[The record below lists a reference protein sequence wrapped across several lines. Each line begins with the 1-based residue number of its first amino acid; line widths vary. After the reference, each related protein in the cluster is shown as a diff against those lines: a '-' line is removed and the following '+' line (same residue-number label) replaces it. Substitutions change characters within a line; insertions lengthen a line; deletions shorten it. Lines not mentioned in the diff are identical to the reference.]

1 MEQFLIEISH
11 AEQNCV
17 ELIRLL
23 RAQGDLANFA
33 WGCQRGVHTGWG
45 LITADN
51 EAKARLVVPPLL
63 RRKARVVRVASF
75 QVATI
80 ARVAKSEA
88 AALPSPA
95 MLRLHEAFPCWW

>member
-1 MEQFLIEISH
+1 MKQFLIEIPH

-23 RAQGDLANFA
+23 RAQGDLANFE
-33 WGCQRGVHTGWG
+33 WGCQSGVHAGWG

-51 EAKARLVVPPLL
+51 EAEARLVVPPLM
-63 RRKARVVRVASF
+63 RRKARVVRVARF
-75 QVATI
+75 EVTTI
-80 ARVAKSEA
+80 ARVEKRE

-95 MLRLHEAFPCWW
+95 MLCLHETFPCWW

>member
-1 MEQFLIEISH
+1 MEQFLIEIPH

-23 RAQGDLANFA
+23 RAQGDLGNFE
-33 WGCQRGVHTGWG
+33 WGCQSGVHTGWG

-51 EAKARLVVPPLL
+51 EAEACLVVPPLM

-75 QVATI
+75 QVTTVVGWK
-80 ARVAKSEA
+80 RVKRLFQVQRCYACTR
-88 AALPSPA
+88 PFPA
-95 MLRLHEAFPCWW
+95 GGN